1 MSAVQSIYQHH
12 YTVEEYL
19 AFEEQSGI
27 RHEYYQGEIFPLD
40 GPASTEGM
48 AGGTRQHN
56 RLIQN
61 CAFELRTG
69 LQGQGCEIYAENV
82 RLALA
87 AGEHYNYPDVMV
99 SCDPRDDDPRTV
111 HSPVLL
117 IEVLS
122 KSTEARDRG
131 WKFEQS
137 QLIASLQHYVL
148 VSQYRILV
156 DSFIRTDHGTWELTS
171 LRKLSDVLLLPA
183 LRCQLSVAEI
193 YEGITIPP
201 LRLAD

>member
-1 MSAVQSIYQHH
+1 MAAAPSIRQRY
-12 YTVEEYL
+12 YTIEEYL
-19 AFEEQSGI
+19 AFEEQSNL
-27 RHEYYQGEIFPLD
+27 RHEYYHGEIFPLD
-40 GPASTEGM
+40 GPASVEGM

-61 CAFELRTG
+61 CVFGLRTG
-69 LQGQGCEIYAENV
+69 LQGRGYEIYAENV

-87 AGEHYNYPDVMV
+87 AGEHYNYPDVLV
-99 SCDPRDDDPRTV
+99 SCDPHDDDPRTV

-131 WKFEQS
+131 WKFEQC
-137 QLIASLQHYVL
+137 QLIPSLQQYLL
-148 VSQYRILV
+148 VSQYRVLV
-156 DSFIRTDHGTWELTS
+156 DNFVRTDHGTWELTS
-171 LRKLSDVLLLPA
+171 LRKLTDVLPLPT
-183 LRCQLSVAEI
+183 LQSQLTLAEI
-193 YEGITIPP
+193 YEGINIPP